1 MSGLREKDEMTRLE
15 EAHALLLSAS
25 YDAEEGHFASAADL
39 AKHALE
45 LLEEEAFEREME
57 KAP

>member
-1 MSGLREKDEMTRLE
+1 MTRLE
-15 EAHALLLSAS
+15 EAHALLTSAA
-25 YDAEEGHFASAADL
+25 YDAEDGHFASAADL

-57 KAP
+57 KTP